1 MKEEVPV
8 RAALLRLAEDLIT
21 GDRNKTYGSP
31 TENFKNIA
39 ALLNVQFAHK
49 LREEFTAADVAIMML
64 QVKLARM
71 IAQPKYDNW
80 LDVAGYAACGAECQ
94 EEINGKV
101 QGETTGNS
109 QK

>member
-1 MKEEVPV
+1 MKEAVPF
-8 RAALLRLAEDLIT
+8 RAALLRLAEELIT

-49 LREEFTAADVAIMML
+49 LKQDFTAADVAVIMMH
-64 QVKLARM
+64 VKLARM
-71 IAQPKYDNW
+71 IAEPKYDNW

-94 EEINGKV
+94 EELNGKV
-101 QGETTGNS
+101 QGT
-109 QK
+109 